1 MFLATR
7 SLLYLPPYFLSD
19 AYSLEACLE
28 TMLYDIALNYSSL
41 LLGCKVHFS
50 TMLKQDTINVH
61 GTTNIF
67 LSLKTQP
74 CAMFPSTSV

>member
-1 MFLATR
+1 
-7 SLLYLPPYFLSD
+7 
-19 AYSLEACLE
+19 
-28 TMLYDIALNYSSL
+28 MLYDIALNYSSL
-41 LLGCKVHFS
+41 LLGSKVHFP

-74 CAMFPSTSV
+74 YAMFPSILVY